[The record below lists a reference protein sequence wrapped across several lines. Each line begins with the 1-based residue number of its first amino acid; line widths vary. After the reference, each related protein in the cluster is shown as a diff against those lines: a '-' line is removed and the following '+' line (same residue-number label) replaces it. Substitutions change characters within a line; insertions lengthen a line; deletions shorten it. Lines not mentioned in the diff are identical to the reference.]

1 MNRTVN
7 LLLLTA
13 IFLTM
18 ATTAFGDTAEDFFNS
33 GRVKAAKADLQS
45 APNTTKEWLRDA
57 EAGLDGAIADYTKAI
72 ELKPD
77 FADAYYNRGLA
88 KQAKVYIFGGRVW
101 TERGGLDGAIADYTK
116 AIDLKPDF
124 ADAYYNRG
132 LAEQASADVANAT
145 GLLFRPGK
153 GKEAKGDVAG
163 AIADYTKAIELKPDF
178 ADAYYN
184 RGLAKQAEG
193 DLDGARID
201 CTKAIEL
208 KHKIIV
214 NPKDG
219 LTYVWIEPGTFRMG
233 YYQLAQTS
241 LPLGF
246 WLTTI
251 ATPTHQVTFTKG
263 YWIGQTVVT
272 QEAYQ
277 KVTGAN
283 PSHFEEPKLPVE
295 MVNWNESQSYC
306 QAVGMRLPTE
316 AEWEYAARAGS
327 TLAIRY
333 GDIAQIKGV
342 GNEPRVI
349 KGSYGKRTQVMQK
362 LPNAWG
368 LYDIFGNVFQWIA
381 SYYNVQNP
389 PSSET
394 DPQGVAT
401 TVRGFPMVVLGGT
414 RWISGGGNYRVPARM
429 GFKPEEAG
437 RSLGFR
443 CVGT

>member
-1 MNRTVN
+1 MNRAVN
-7 LLLLTA
+7 FLLLMA

-18 ATTAFGDTAEDFFNS
+18 ATTAFCDTGEDFFNS
-33 GRVKAAKADLQS
+33 GRAKIAKADLQN
-45 APNTTKEWLRDA
+45 APNPTKEWLTNA
-57 EAGLDGAIADYTKAI
+57 KAGLDGAIADYTKAI

-77 FADAYYNRGLA
+77 YADAYYHRGLA
-88 KQAKVYIFGGRVW
+88 KQAKCSFGGFVW
-101 TERGGLDGAIADYTK
+101 TERGELD
-116 AIDLKPDF
+116 
-124 ADAYYNRG
+124 
-132 LAEQASADVANAT
+132 E
-145 GLLFRPGK
+145 
-153 GKEAKGDVAG
+153 
-163 AIADYTKAIELKPDF
+163 AIADYTKAIELKPDYADAYYHRGLAKQASGDVAHATGLLYRPHKGKEAKGDVADAIADYTKAIELKPDY

-193 DLDGARID
+193 DLDGARVD

-208 KHKIIV
+208 KHKIKV

-233 YYQLAQTS
+233 YYQLEESS

-251 ATPTHQVTFTKG
+251 GTPTHQVTITKG
-263 YWIGQTVVT
+263 FWIGQTVVT

-277 KVTGAN
+277 KVMGAN
-283 PSHFEEPKLPVE
+283 PSHFKEPKLPVE

-306 QAVGMRLPTE
+306 QALGMRLPTE
-316 AEWEYAARAGS
+316 VEWEYAARAGS
-327 TLAIRY
+327 TSPVLY

-349 KGSYGKRTQVMQK
+349 KGSYGKRTEVMQK

-368 LYDIFGNVFQWIA
+368 LYDIFGNVFQWTA
-381 SYYNVQNP
+381 SYEFQNQQ
-389 PSSET
+389 SSET

-401 TVRGFPMVVLGGT
+401 TVPGFPMVVLGGT
-414 RWISGGGNYRVPARM
+414 RWVRGWGGNYRVPARM

-437 RSLGFR
+437 RSLSFR
-443 CVGT
+443 CAGN

>member
-1 MNRTVN
+1 MNRAVN
-7 LLLLTA
+7 FLLLMA

-18 ATTAFGDTAEDFFNS
+18 ATTAFCDTAEDFFNS
-33 GRVKAAKADLQS
+33 GRAKIAKADLQN
-45 APNTTKEWLRDA
+45 APNPTKEWLTNA
-57 EAGLDGAIADYTKAI
+57 QAGLDGAIADYTKAI

-77 FADAYYNRGLA
+77 YADAYYHRGLA
-88 KQAKVYIFGGRVW
+88 KQAKCSFGGFVW
-101 TERGGLDGAIADYTK
+101 TERGELD
-116 AIDLKPDF
+116 
-124 ADAYYNRG
+124 
-132 LAEQASADVANAT
+132 E
-145 GLLFRPGK
+145 
-153 GKEAKGDVAG
+153 
-163 AIADYTKAIELKPDF
+163 AIADYTKAIELKPDY

-193 DLDGARID
+193 DLDGARVD

-208 KHKIIV
+208 KHKIKV

-233 YYQLAQTS
+233 YYQLEESS

-251 ATPTHQVTFTKG
+251 GTPTHQVTITKG
-263 YWIGQTVVT
+263 FWIGQTVVT

-277 KVTGAN
+277 KVMGAN
-283 PSHFEEPKLPVE
+283 PSHFKEPKLPVE

-306 QAVGMRLPTE
+306 QALGMRLPTE
-316 AEWEYAARAGS
+316 VEWEYAARAGS
-327 TLAIRY
+327 TSPVLY

-349 KGSYGKRTQVMQK
+349 KGSYGKRTEVMQK

-368 LYDIFGNVFQWIA
+368 LYDIFGNVFQWTA
-381 SYYNVQNP
+381 SYEFQNQQ
-389 PSSET
+389 SSET

-401 TVRGFPMVVLGGT
+401 TVPGFPMVVLGGT
-414 RWISGGGNYRVPARM
+414 RWVRGWGGNYRVPARM

-437 RSLGFR
+437 RSLSFR
-443 CVGT
+443 CAGN